1 MAGESKTTTDHEEIR
16 QWVEERGG
24 SPAVVA
30 STHEEDETGI
40 LRIDMPGYGGEGSL
54 EHISWDEW
62 FDKFDREDL
71 AFVYQ
76 ETTKDGAPSNFNKI
90 VSKANVR

>member
-16 QWVEERGG
+16 HWAEDRGG

-30 STHEEDETGI
+30 STHGEDETGI
-40 LRIDMPGYGGEGSL
+40 LRIDMPGNAGEGSL
-54 EHISWDEW
+54 EHISWEEW
-62 FDKFDREDL
+62 FEKFDHEDL

-76 ETTKDGAPSNFNKI
+76 QTTKDGTQSNFNKI